1 MVQYHKSIWPIQSH
15 TLGSL
20 IEAARGPKGR
30 KIFWDGALVETFKE
44 RKHMVSSETLL
55 SYTDW
60 TIPLTFH
67 TGDYDKQFVDVIS
80 YNNKPIAL
88 L

>member
-1 MVQYHKSIWPIQSH
+1 
-15 TLGSL
+15 
-20 IEAARGPKGR
+20 
-30 KIFWDGALVETFKE
+30 
-44 RKHMVSSETLL
+44 MVSSETLL

-80 YNNKPIAL
+80 HNNKPIAL
-88 L
+88 LSKRLIMAQRKYTTTEKELLKIV